1 MVVTKLTLILATAAT
16 MAWLPS
22 SCSKSQNSKAA
33 IAKSAAK
40 APAGNSA
47 GNVSASADTEISDGL
62 SMTNNTEAVIQL
74 GAGKSCRIKPVLLD
88 EKNLQLTLALELK
101 NADGV
106 MQSLIIKQVVTQ
118 PGKPFN
124 IVLEGT
130 DIALTPI
137 IVQ

>member
-1 MVVTKLTLILATAAT
+1 MVVTKLTVILAAAVI
-16 MAWLPS
+16 AWLPS

-33 IAKSAAK
+33 LTKTAAK
-40 APAGNSA
+40 APSGNA
-47 GNVSASADTEISDGL
+47 AANVSASADTENPGGL
-62 SMTNNTEAVIQL
+62 SMTNNTEAIIQL

-101 NADGV
+101 NPDGE
-106 MQSLIIKQVVTQ
+106 MQGLVIKQVVTP
-118 PGKPFN
+118 PGKPFD